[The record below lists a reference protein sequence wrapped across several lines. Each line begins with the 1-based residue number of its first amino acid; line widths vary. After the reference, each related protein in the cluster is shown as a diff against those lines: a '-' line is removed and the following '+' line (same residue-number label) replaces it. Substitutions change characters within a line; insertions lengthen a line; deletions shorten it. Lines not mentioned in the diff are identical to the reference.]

1 VALPVKAL
9 KVGQEDYWLDQI
21 AKDREQYFSGKG
33 ESPGRWVGED
43 AAASGL
49 LGVASEEQVRAMFR
63 GLDPATGEVRCK
75 PLWRADP
82 RSKLSAAPLLAK
94 LKERAAA
101 QGVAQ
106 LDTLAG
112 SKALAGDVRSVA
124 AACRPGASGRVKV
137 ETVERVAR
145 KVLGIDPR
153 TLYGEGFDQAWAHK
167 GKRVDGRVASFD
179 HCFSSP
185 KSVSLLAG
193 GGGDRVRGEVAA
205 ARAEALD
212 LAVGYL
218 QRQGLG
224 VRRDHNG
231 TDRYQACGGLLGVA
245 FEHRMS
251 RAGDPQYHTH
261 VLVQNAAKGPDGR
274 WTALDSDRL
283 YAHLMA
289 ADHLYLAAERAA
301 LTERLGVRWTRVDA
315 RSGAAE
321 VIGLDDRALI
331 ERFSKRSEE
340 IDDWLAEHGLS
351 GIKASSAAAVATRA
365 PKGHGEDE
373 RSVYARW
380 ATELADAGIGERQ
393 LNDVL
398 QGERGRLASAEEIAQ
413 ALTELAGPDG
423 LTASASTFTR
433 ADVVDALAKR
443 LPVAPSARE
452 ALTQAEQVAERFLGE
467 RSLLVGRDARLGV
480 ERYSTPELLERER
493 RLVAAAVERREAG
506 CAQARPEVVRS
517 VLDRHQTAGADQAA
531 MVEDVCRSGAG
542 VSLVVGRAGSGK
554 TWALGLAREAF
565 ELDGYI
571 VLGAAPTG
579 IATVGLGD
587 EGFADVRTVDR
598 LLYDVGNGKLKLDG
612 RSVLVVDE
620 AAMLGT
626 RKLGPLLDHA
636 HHTGAKVV
644 LVGDDRQFASI
655 DAGGG
660 FRALRVRLGASELTV
675 NRRQV
680 EAWEQQAIDDVREG
694 RIEAAIAAYA
704 EHDRI
709 RAFDGRDD
717 RDRALVGDWWAA
729 HQAGEEPVVY
739 AHRRAQVDRL
749 NTICQRL
756 RAQAGQLGGER
767 LAVGDRTFAVGDRVV
782 LGANALGRLGV
793 ANGTSAEITALDVPG
808 RTMTVRTVEEDP
820 PRTVTLPGWYLDAA
834 VTPGQSR
841 RVDLAYARTDMRSQG
856 RTEQR
861 ALLALDGKEDM
872 QGFYVQLT
880 RGKERT
886 DMYLTVGPEPLGDQE
901 AHPHPRGEP
910 VEPARLLGRVLTR
923 DGSKT
928 LATDTPVLADVR
940 RWSTRRLREERDQ
953 LATLRRECPPDR
965 SRELRLA
972 RQRAADLEQARQAAT
987 AEHQAA
993 TAGLAAVAG
1002 GVWRRREVAGARERL
1017 TLAEHGVRATTRQAE
1032 QAAERAG
1039 RLRRAEQARAGWL
1052 EQHADLPQRERAV
1065 ARELAWRHRVDV
1077 RAVALDPPG
1086 WLLAELGPMPPAA
1099 QAGGRDAWL
1108 AAAVELDTWRRTH
1121 GLDDPGPAPQERR
1134 EQRTRPA
1141 WAGRPVDRV
1150 RSTPAT
1156 RPGPAAAGEAPAHDQ
1171 PRTPEEPRR
1180 AGSRWRHPT
1189 QDRAR
1194 EARDATAAELLG
1206 AEPGRHQPGRRRD
1219 WQQVRAALERLAAH
1233 RTRDPD
1239 HDRRRDARHDD
1250 RHRDHRPSRAP
1261 APHERDPR

>member
-1 VALPVKAL
+1 LALPVKAL

-33 ESPGRWVGED
+33 ESPGRFVGEV
-43 AAASGL
+43 AATSGL
-49 LGVASEEQVRAMFR
+49 EGEATAEQVRTMFR
-63 GLDPATGEVRCK
+63 GLDPATGEVRSK

-101 QGVAQ
+101 QGVGQ
-106 LDTLAG
+106 LEELAG
-112 SKALAGDVRSVA
+112 SKALAGDVRSIQA
-124 AACRPGASGRVKV
+124 AGKPGASGRVKV
-137 ETVERVAR
+137 ETIERLCR
-145 KVLGIDPR
+145 KVLGIDPH
-153 TLYGEGFDQAWAHK
+153 TLYGEHFDRAWQHR
-167 GKRVDGRVASFD
+167 GKRVDARVAAFD

-185 KSVSLLAG
+185 KSVSLLLAG
-193 GGGDRVRGEVAA
+193 GDQRVRRELAA
-205 ARAEALD
+205 GRAEALTV
-212 LAVGYL
+212 AIGYL
-218 QRQGLG
+218 ERHGIG

-231 TDRYQACGGLLGVA
+231 TDRSQACGGLLGVA

-251 RAGDPQYHTH
+251 RAGDPDAHTH
-261 VLVQNAAKGPDGR
+261 VLVQNAARGPDGR
-274 WTALDSDRL
+274 WSALDSDRL

-301 LTERLGVRWTRVDA
+301 LTERLGVRWGAVDT

-321 VIGLDDRALI
+321 IVGLDDRGLI
-331 ERFSKRSEE
+331 ERFSTRSEE
-340 IDDWLAEHGLS
+340 IDEWLAEHGLS

-365 PKGHGEDE
+365 PKDHAESE
-373 RSVYARW
+373 ESVYARW
-380 ATELADAGIGERQ
+380 GRELADAGIGERELAQ
-393 LNDVL
+393 VL
-398 QGERGRLASAEEIAQ
+398 RGGRGRLATREEVER
-413 ALTELAGPDG
+413 ALTELASPDG

-443 LPVAPSARE
+443 LPVAPSARQ
-452 ALTQAEQVAERFLGE
+452 ALTQAEEVAERFVAE
-467 RSLLVGRDARLGV
+467 RSVLVGRDARLGV
-480 ERYSTPELLERER
+480 ERYATPELLERER
-493 RLVAAAVERREAG
+493 RLVAAATQRREERTG
-506 CAQARPEVVRS
+506 QVRPEVVRA
-517 VLDRHQTAGADQAA
+517 VLDRHPTAGDDQAA
-531 MVEDVCRSGAG
+531 MVQDVCRSGAG
-542 VSLVVGRAGSGK
+542 VSVVVGRAGSGK
-554 TWALGLAREAF
+554 TWALGLAREAL
-565 ELDGYI
+565 ELDGHRVI
-571 VLGAAPTG
+571 GAAPTG

-587 EGFADVRTVDR
+587 EGFSDIRTVDR
-598 LLYDVGNGKLKLDG
+598 LLFDLGSGRAQLDAKT
-612 RSVLVVDE
+612 VVVVDE
-620 AAMLGT
+620 AAMLGS

-636 HHTGAKVV
+636 HHAHAKVI
-644 LVGDDRQFASI
+644 LVGDDRQFAPI

-660 FRALRVRLGASELTV
+660 FRALRLRLGASELTE

-680 EAWEQQAIDDVREG
+680 QAWEQRAIDDLRAG
-694 RIEAAIAAYA
+694 RIEQAIAAYA

-756 RAQAGQLGGER
+756 RAEHGELGTEW

-793 ANGTSAEITALDVPG
+793 ANGTSAEITALDVAG
-808 RTMTVRTVEEDP
+808 RTMTVRTLEEDP

-834 VTPGQSR
+834 VRPGQSR

-872 QGFYVQLT
+872 QGSYVQLT

-886 DMYLTVGPEPLGDQE
+886 DMYLTVGPEPLGD
-901 AHPHPRGEP
+901 HDGHGHPRGEP
-910 VEPARLLGRVLTR
+910 VEPEQLLGRVLTR

-928 LATDTPVLADVR
+928 LASDTPVVAEVR
-940 RWSTRRLREERDQ
+940 RWSTRRLRQERDQ
-953 LATLRRECPPDR
+953 LAALRRECPPDR

-993 TAGLAAVAG
+993 TAARAAVAG
-1002 GVWRRREVAGARERL
+1002 SVWRRREAAGARERL
-1017 TLAEHGVRATTRQAE
+1017 TMAEHGVRATTRQAG

-1039 RLRRAEQARAGWL
+1039 MLRRAEQARAGWH
-1052 EQHADLPQRERAV
+1052 EQHADLPTRERAV
-1065 ARELAWRHRVDV
+1065 ARELAWRHRVDA
-1077 RAVALDPPG
+1077 RALALDPPG

-1099 QAGGRDAWL
+1099 QAGERAAWL

-1121 GLDDPGPAPQERR
+1121 GLDTPGPAPPERG
-1134 EQRTRPA
+1134 QRDRPA
-1141 WAGRPVDRV
+1141 RAGRPVDRT

-1156 RPGPAAAGEAPAHDQ
+1156 RPGRAAAGEEPAHDQ

-1180 AGSRWRHPT
+1180 DRPRWRHPT
-1189 QDRAR
+1189 QDRTQQAP
-1194 EARDATAAELLG
+1194 DATAAELLG
-1206 AEPGRHQPGRRRD
+1206 AEPGRQEPGRRRD

-1233 RTRDPD
+1233 RDRARDPD
-1239 HDRRRDARHDD
+1239 RRTDRQPGHRR
-1250 RHRDHRPSRAP
+1250 PERAP
-1261 APHERDPR
+1261 APRERDPR

>member
-1 VALPVKAL
+1 MALPVKAL
-9 KVGQEDYWLDQI
+9 KVGQEDYWLNQI
-21 AKDREQYFSGKG
+21 ANDREQYFSGKG
-33 ESPGRWVGED
+33 ESPGRFVGE

-49 LGVASEEQVRAMFR
+49 EGEASAEQVRAMFR
-63 GLDPATGEVRCK
+63 GLDPATGQQRCK

-94 LKERAAA
+94 LKDKAAER
-101 QGVAQ
+101 GVAQ
-106 LDTLAG
+106 LEELAG
-112 SKALAGDVRSVA
+112 SKALAGDVRSVQ
-124 AACRPGASGRVKV
+124 AACKPGASGRVKV
-137 ETVERVAR
+137 ETIERVAR
-145 KVLGIDPR
+145 KVLGIDPH
-153 TLYGEGFDQAWAHK
+153 TLYGEHFDRAWQHQ
-167 GKRVDGRVASFD
+167 GKRIDARVAAFD

-185 KSVSLLAG
+185 KSVSLLAA
-193 GGGDRVRGEVAA
+193 GGDQRVRREVAA
-205 ARAEALD
+205 GRAEALT

-218 QRQGLG
+218 ERHGIG

-231 TDRYQACGGLLGVA
+231 TDRYPATGGLLGVA

-251 RAGDPQYHTH
+251 RAGDPNYHTH
-261 VLVQNAAKGPDGR
+261 VLVQNAARGPDGR

-301 LTERLGVRWTRVDA
+301 LTERLGVRWGPVDA

-321 VIGLDDRALI
+321 VVGLDDRALI

-365 PKGHGEDE
+365 PKDRSESE
-373 RSVYARW
+373 QSVYARW
-380 ATELADAGIGERQ
+380 ARELADAGIGERQ
-393 LNDVL
+393 LNDAL
-398 QGERGRLASAEEIAQ
+398 QGERGRLASTEEVTR
-413 ALTELAGPDG
+413 ALTDLAGPDG

-443 LPVAPSARE
+443 LPVAPTPRE

-467 RSLLVGRDARLGV
+467 QSVLVGRDARLGV
-480 ERYSTPELLERER
+480 ERYSTPELLDREQ
-493 RLVAAAVERREAG
+493 RLVATAVEHRGQG
-506 CAQARPEVVRS
+506 CAQARPEVVRA
-517 VLDRHQTAGADQAA
+517 VLDRHATAGPDQAT

-542 VSLVVGRAGSGK
+542 VSIVVGRAGSGK
-554 TWALGLAREAF
+554 TWALGLAREAL
-565 ELDGYI
+565 ELDGHT

-587 EGFADVRTVDR
+587 EGFSDVRTVDR
-598 LLYDVGNGKLKLDG
+598 LLYDVGKGRLELDA

-636 HHTGAKVV
+636 HHAGAKVV

-660 FRALRVRLGASELTV
+660 FRALRLRLGASELTV

-680 EAWEQQAIDDVREG
+680 EAWEQRAIDDVRDG
-694 RIEAAIAAYA
+694 RVEQAIAAYA

-717 RDRALVGDWWAA
+717 RDRAVVGDWWQA

-756 RAQAGQLGGER
+756 RAQHGQLGPER
-767 LAVGDRTFAVGDRVV
+767 LAVGDRSFAVGDRVV
-782 LGANALGRLGV
+782 LGANALDRLGV
-793 ANGTSAEITALDVPG
+793 ANGTSAEITALDVRG
-808 RTMTVRTVEEDP
+808 RTMTVRTLEEEP
-820 PRTVTLPGWYLDAA
+820 ARTVTLPGWYLDGA
-834 VTPGQSR
+834 VRPGQSR
-841 RVDLAYARTDMRSQG
+841 RVDLAYARTDVRSQG
-856 RTEQR
+856 CTEQR

-886 DMYLTVGPEPLGDQE
+886 DMYLTVGPEPLGDQDG
-901 AHPHPRGEP
+901 HGHPRGEP
-910 VEPARLLGRVLTR
+910 VEPERLLGRVMTR

-928 LATDTPVLADVR
+928 LAADTPVLLDVR
-940 RWSTRRLREERDQ
+940 RWSTKRLREERDQ
-953 LATLRRECPPDR
+953 LTALRRECPPDR

-972 RQRAADLEQARQAAT
+972 RRHAADLEQVRQAAR

-993 TAGLAAVAG
+993 TARLAAVG
-1002 GVWRRREVAGARERL
+1002 GSRLRRREAAAARERL
-1017 TLAEHGVRATTRQAE
+1017 TLAEHGLRTTTRQAG

-1039 RLRRAEQARAGWL
+1039 LLRRAEQERAGWH
-1052 EQHADLPQRERAV
+1052 EQHADLPQRERTV
-1065 ARELAWRHRVDV
+1065 ARELAWRHRVDA
-1077 RAVALDPPG
+1077 RAVALDPPS
-1086 WLLAELGPMPPAA
+1086 WLLAELGPALERPAE
-1099 QAGGRDAWL
+1099 RDAWIT
-1108 AAAVELDTWRRTH
+1108 AAVELDTWRRTH
-1121 GLDDPGPAPQERR
+1121 GLDDTGPAQQERG
-1134 EQRTRPA
+1134 QHTRPER
-1141 WAGRPVDRV
+1141 AGRPVDGL
-1150 RSTPAT
+1150 RSTPASE
-1156 RPGPAAAGEAPAHDQ
+1156 RPPQDQ
-1171 PRTPEEPRR
+1171 PRTPKEPRHY
-1180 AGSRWRHPT
+1180 GPRWRHAA
-1189 QDRAR
+1189 QERDG
-1194 EARDATAAELLG
+1194 EARGTRAAELLG
-1206 AEPGRHQPGRRRD
+1206 AEPGRCEPGRRRD

-1233 RTRDPD
+1233 RERTRDPD
-1239 HDRRRDARHDD
+1239 HRSD
-1250 RHRDHRPSRAP
+1250 RHRDHRRPERTP
-1261 APHERDPR
+1261 APHERAER

>member
-1 VALPVKAL
+1 LALPVKAL

-33 ESPGRWVGED
+33 ESPGRVVGE
-43 AAASGL
+43 AAITSGL
-49 LGVASEEQVRAMFR
+49 HDEATAEQVRAMFR
-63 GLDPATGEVRCK
+63 GLDPATGEVRCT

-82 RSKLSAAPLLAK
+82 RSKLSAAPLLAA
-94 LKERAAA
+94 LRERAAE
-101 QGVAQ
+101 QGVGQ
-106 LDTLAG
+106 LEELAG
-112 SKALAGDVRSVA
+112 SKALAGDVRSIQA
-124 AACRPGASGRVKV
+124 AGKPGASGRVKV
-137 ETVERVAR
+137 ETIERVSR
-145 KVLGIDPR
+145 KVLGIDPH
-153 TLYGEGFDQAWAHK
+153 TLYGEHFDRAWQHR
-167 GKRVDGRVASFD
+167 GKRVDARVAAFD

-185 KSVSLLAG
+185 KSVSLLLAG
-193 GGGDRVRGEVAA
+193 GGERVRRELAA
-205 ARAEALD
+205 GRAEALE
-212 LAVGYL
+212 LAIGYL
-218 QRQGLG
+218 ERHGIG

-231 TDRYQACGGLLGVA
+231 TDRYQATGGLLGVA

-251 RAGDPQYHTH
+251 RAGDPNSHTH
-261 VLVQNAAKGPDGR
+261 VLVQNAARGPDGR
-274 WTALDSDRL
+274 WSALDSDRL

-301 LTERLGVRWTRVDA
+301 LTERLGVRWGPVDA

-321 VIGLDDRALI
+321 IVGLDDRALI

-365 PKGHGEDE
+365 PKDHGESE
-373 RSVYARW
+373 ESVYARW
-380 ATELADAGIGERQ
+380 GRELADAGIGERE
-393 LNDVL
+393 LAAAL
-398 QGERGRLASAEEIAQ
+398 QGGRGRLASGEEVAR
-413 ALTELAGPDG
+413 ALTELAGPGG
-423 LTASASTFTR
+423 LTATASTFTR

-443 LPVAPSARE
+443 LPVAPSAQQAIE
-452 ALTQAEQVAERFLGE
+452 QAEQVAERFVAE
-467 RSLLVGRDARLGV
+467 RSLLVGRDARLGL

-493 RLVAAAVERREAG
+493 RLVAAAVERQETG
-506 CAQARPEVVRS
+506 CAQVRPEVARG
-517 VLDRHQTAGADQAA
+517 VLDRHPTAGPDQAA
-531 MVEDVCRSGAG
+531 MVDDVCRSGAG

-554 TWALGLAREAF
+554 TWALGLAREAL
-565 ELDGYI
+565 ELDGFT

-587 EGFADVRTVDR
+587 EGFSDVRTVDR
-598 LLYDVGNGKLKLDG
+598 LLFDLGNGRLKLDG

-636 HHTGAKVV
+636 HQARAKVV

-660 FRALRVRLGASELTV
+660 FRALRWRLGASELTV

-680 EAWEQQAIDDVREG
+680 EAWEQRAIDDVRDG
-694 RIEAAIAAYA
+694 RVEQAIAAYA
-704 EHDRI
+704 EHERI

-717 RDRALVGDWWAA
+717 RDRALVGDWWQS

-756 RAQAGQLGGER
+756 RAQHGELGSER

-782 LGANALGRLGV
+782 LGANALDRLGI
-793 ANGTSAEITALDVPG
+793 ANGTSAEITALDVPR

-820 PRTVTLPGWYLDAA
+820 PRTVRLPGWYLDAA
-834 VTPGQSR
+834 VRPGQSR

-861 ALLALDGKEDM
+861 ALLALDGAEDM

-886 DMYLTVGPEPLGDQE
+886 DMYLTVGPEPLGD
-901 AHPHPRGEP
+901 HDGHPRGEP
-910 VEPARLLGRVLTR
+910 VEPERLLGRVMTR

-928 LATDTPVLADVR
+928 LAGDTPTLLDVR

-953 LATLRRECPPDR
+953 FAALRRECPPDR

-993 TAGLAAVAG
+993 TDALTTVGG
-1002 GVWRRREVAGARERL
+1002 GVLRRRGQATARERL

-1039 RLRRAEQARAGWL
+1039 LLRRAEQARAGWL
-1052 EQHADLPQRERAV
+1052 EQHADLPQRERTV
-1065 ARELAWRHRVDV
+1065 ARELAWRRRVDG
-1077 RAVALDPPG
+1077 RAMALDPPG
-1086 WLLAELGPMPPAA
+1086 WLLAELGPVPPAE
-1099 QAGGRDAWL
+1099 QAGERDAWL
-1108 AAAVELDTWRRTH
+1108 AAAVELDTWRRSH
-1121 GLDDPGPAPQERR
+1121 GLDDEPPAPQERG
-1134 EQRTRPA
+1134 QRTRPEQTR
-1141 WAGRPVDRV
+1141 RPVDRV

-1156 RPGPAAAGEAPAHDQ
+1156 RPGPAAAGEEPAEGQ
-1171 PRTPEEPRR
+1171 PRTPTESRR
-1180 AGSRWRHPT
+1180 HTPRWRHPN
-1189 QDRAR
+1189 RERVGEAR
-1194 EARDATAAELLG
+1194 EVTTAELLG

-1219 WQQVRAALERLAAH
+1219 WQQVRAALDRLAAH
-1233 RTRDPD
+1233 RDRTRHPD
-1239 HDRRRDARHDD
+1239 HDRRRDGRHDD

-1261 APHERDPR
+1261 APHERDTR